1 MTIAFEEI
9 VNSALIEKLY
19 HANNKQE
26 IEELVKKITKAL
38 ILKENVFRT
47 YTDQEL
53 FLREDPSNCQYFP
66 FKYDL
71 TSNHLI
77 CRQEFDEICLKVQEF
92 QEFSNHTDFLLC
104 LKDNLRDYALTRLH
118 QLFQEYYSI
127 VTLDDSKHAKRFLNE
142 LLATHDYL
150 NADME
155 KINIMLG
162 EEHQSSYKFYT
173 LSPTSNLLKST
184 PIVCFHIKTFIDFPK
199 KMFIC
204 KDENYLNFNEITPP
218 MLHYKTRQSMI
229 VKCPKC
235 GEQYHQEKNNYS
247 NVGSYN
253 KKFYFSKC
261 LH

>member
-77 CRQEFDEICLKVQEF
+77 CRQEFDEICLKVQELVKF
-92 QEFSNHTDFLLC
+92 KSLTDFLLC

-127 VTLDDSKHAKRFLNE
+127 VTLDESKYAKNFLND

-150 NADME
+150 SADME

-162 EEHQSSYKFYT
+162 EEQQSSYKFYT
-173 LSPTSNLLKST
+173 IYPTTNLLKKSR
-184 PIVCFHIKTFIDFPK
+184 VFCFHIKTFINFPE
-199 KMFIC
+199 KMFIS
-204 KDENYLNFNEITPP
+204 KDNNYLHFKEQVQPVAKY
-218 MLHYKTRQSMI
+218 MTRKSMI
-229 VKCPKC
+229 VKCSQC
-235 GEQYHQEKNNYS
+235 GETYHQDKNKHS
-247 NVGSYN
+247 NVGSYEAE
-253 KKFYFSKC
+253 FYFSKS
-261 LH
+261 LQ

>member
-1 MTIAFEEI
+1 MTKLFDEI
-9 VNSALIEKLY
+9 VKTALIEKLY
-19 HANNKQE
+19 LSNNVQE
-26 IEELVKKITKAL
+26 IETLVKKITRAL
-38 ILKENVFRT
+38 ILKENLFRK

-53 FLREDPSNCQYFP
+53 FLREDPNSCHYFP
-66 FKYDL
+66 YKFDFI
-71 TSNHLI
+71 SNHLI
-77 CRQEFDEICLKVQEF
+77 CRQEFDELSHQVQENLT
-92 QEFSNHTDFLLC
+92 FSSHTDFLLC
-104 LKDNLRDYALTRLH
+104 LKDNLRDYAFSRLY

-127 VTLDDSKHAKRFLNE
+127 VTLDESKYAKNFLND

-235 GEQYHQEKNNYS
+235 GEQYHQEKNKYS

-253 KKFYFSKC
+253 NNFYFSKS
-261 LH
+261 LD

>member
-1 MTIAFEEI
+1 MTLAFEEI
-9 VNSALIEKLY
+9 VNSNFVSRLFYCSSLQKFDEIKEKIGLTLIRK
-19 HANNKQE
+19 N
-26 IEELVKKITKAL
+26 ELDRK
-38 ILKENVFRT
+38 

-53 FLREDPSNCQYFP
+53 FLREDPNSCYYFP
-66 FKYDL
+66 YKMDL
-71 TSNHLI
+71 TSNHI
-77 CRQEFDEICLKVQEF
+77 MCRQQYDEMLLQVQELV
-92 QEFSNHTDFLLC
+92 EFKSHTDFFQC
-104 LKDNLRDYALTRLH
+104 LKDNFRNYALTRLH

-127 VTLDDSKHAKRFLNE
+127 VTLDDSKHAKKFLNE
-142 LLATHDYL
+142 LLTTHDYL

-155 KINIMLG
+155 KINMMLG
-162 EEHQSSYKFYT
+162 EEHQLSYKFYT
-173 LSPTSNLLKST
+173 LYPTSNLLKST

-235 GEQYHQEKNNYS
+235 GEQYHQEKNNNS

-253 KKFYFSKC
+253 NNFYFSKSSN
-261 LH
+261 